1 MLISYILLLFTR
13 ITVFA
18 IMIAGGFMEI
28 RTLRYFLEIARE
40 ENMSR
45 AAERLHVSQPTL
57 SRTMKALEEE
67 LGTQLFTRS
76 NYSIHLTEE
85 GMLLRK
91 RAEDLIE
98 MTDKITDEFSSL
110 GNTISGDIYIGCAES
125 FLVKYLAR
133 AVKRL
138 NKAYPLIRLHITS
151 GDTEQ
156 VEEKLKKG
164 LYDFAFIVEP
174 PDLSQYN
181 YLEVPECD
189 VWGAVMPK
197 NHPLA
202 EKSEITIDD
211 LLPYNIFT
219 SRQSIIVDLP
229 RWCGEYTEKLNLPAS
244 FNLANNAAVFAKE
257 GLGIALAFDHLI
269 DTSRESGLV
278 FRPLSPRLE
287 TKMYIIW
294 KKYQI
299 FTPAAKALLDELNRV
314 FDNE

>member
-1 MLISYILLLFTR
+1 
-13 ITVFA
+13 
-18 IMIAGGFMEI
+18 MEI
-28 RTLRYFLEIARE
+28 RALRYFLEIARE

-57 SRTMKALEEE
+57 SRTMKELEEE
-67 LGTQLFTRS
+67 LGSQLFTRS
-76 NYSIHLTEE
+76 NYSVHLTEE

-98 MTDKITDEFSSL
+98 MADKITDEFSSL
-110 GNTISGDIYIGCAES
+110 GDTVSGDIYIGCAES
-125 FLVKYLAR
+125 CLVKYLAR
-133 AVKRL
+133 AVKNL
-138 NKAYPLIRLHITS
+138 IESYPLIRFHITS
-151 GDTEQ
+151 GDTEL

-164 LYDFAFIVEP
+164 IYDFAFIVEP

-189 VWGAVMPK
+189 VWGALMPE

-211 LLPYNIFT
+211 LLPYPVFT
-219 SRQSIIVDLP
+219 SRQSISADLP
-229 RWCGEYTEKLNLPAS
+229 RWCGEYTEKLNTPVS
-244 FNLANNAAVFAKE
+244 FSLAYNSAVFAKE
-257 GLGIALAFDHLI
+257 GLGITLSFDKLI
-269 DTSRESGLV
+269 DTSSESGLV

-294 KKYQI
+294 KKHQV
-299 FTPAAKALLDELNRV
+299 FTPAAKALLDELNKI
-314 FDNE
+314 FTAL

>member
-1 MLISYILLLFTR
+1 
-13 ITVFA
+13 
-18 IMIAGGFMEI
+18 MEI
-28 RTLRYFLEIARE
+28 RTLKYFLEIARE
-40 ENMSR
+40 ENMSK

-57 SRTMKALEEE
+57 SRTMKALEDE
-67 LGTQLFTRS
+67 LNTQLFTRS
-76 NYSIHLTEE
+76 NYSIHLTDE

-98 MTDKITDEFSSL
+98 MADKIADEFTSL
-110 GNTISGDIYIGCAES
+110 GDTVSGNVYIGCAES
-125 FLVKYLAR
+125 YLVKYLAR
-133 AVKRL
+133 AVK
-138 NKAYPLIRLHITS
+138 NINEIYPLIQFHITS
-151 GDTEQ
+151 GDTQQ

-189 VWGAVMPK
+189 VWGAIMHK
-197 NHPLA
+197 DHPLA
-202 EKSEITIDD
+202 RKSKITIED
-211 LLPYNIFT
+211 LLPYPIFI
-219 SRQSIIVDLP
+219 SRQSITADLP
-229 RWCGEYTEKLNLPAS
+229 RWCGEFTEKLNLPAS

-257 GLGIALAFDHLI
+257 GFGVTLAFDHLV
-269 DTSRESGLV
+269 DTSKESGLV

-299 FTPAAKALLDELNRV
+299 FTPAAKVLLDELNKIISSK
-314 FDNE
+314 